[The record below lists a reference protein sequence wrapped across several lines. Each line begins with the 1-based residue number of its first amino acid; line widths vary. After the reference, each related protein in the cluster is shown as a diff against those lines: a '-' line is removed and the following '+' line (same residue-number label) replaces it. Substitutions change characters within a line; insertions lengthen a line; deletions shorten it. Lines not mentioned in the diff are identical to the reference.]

1 MQNVYSSAN
10 QHSGTGLHQQSQ
22 QRHTAEAQKLL
33 KLVTPT
39 ATPGSREEKDN
50 LLLKKYADILA
61 NGKPLNPDQ
70 KARLSEIK
78 ARHTET
84 KAATAESPSST
95 KSAAKVEQAQR
106 RHVVAETTQASPV
119 ANALLATLDGLSR
132 VMKPLLVLAVI
143 TEQFGR
149 AEGAHLRENTYSSK
163 IRQLAVQDCNLAIG
177 NGAKFECLTT
187 GLNSVSSDVDTLKID
202 VASLETFQEEQI
214 LLNEGQAATN
224 LAVQQQ
230 LTDLDTSA
238 TTNYQAL
245 WGNFSDYQTQQADI
259 TADIYGQID
268 GVRGDLT
275 AFSATQNATNIA
287 VSQSIQLA
295 QTTLQNAITTLEAD
309 VDDRFSA
316 QNATNIAVSQSI
328 QLVQTTLQNAI
339 TTLEIDLDSRFSA
352 QNATNIAVSQSIQMA
367 QTTLQ
372 KAITTLE
379 IDLDDRFSAQNATNI
394 AVSQSIQMAQT
405 TLQKAI
411 TTLEIDLDDRFSAQN
426 ATNIA
431 VSDSIQLVQ
440 TTLQNA
446 ITTLGTSVDDRFA
459 TQNATN
465 IAHTDALAVLQLGQ
479 TTLQNTIAALGTS
492 VDDRFATQNATN
504 IAHTDALAVLQL
516 GQTTLQNTIAAL
528 GTSVDDRFATQNAT
542 NIAHTDAL
550 AVLQLGQTTLQNTIA
565 ALGTSVDDRFAT
577 QNATLSEIKA
587 DVMELG
593 RNVTTISETLSD
605 VISLTIPALVA
616 TDTQL
621 ARDLTNV
628 TTQFYALKIRVD
640 NVEIATPEE
649 VTALRNDFTALNAT
663 VSTLSTTLLDR
674 VSTLETNDAEKEAR
688 IITLQESLS
697 TLRAEFDAVK
707 DALGTMETNE
717 SPSQTRRLRGTK
729 EGRELTTGEETFTF
743 TPTAIYNASYGTG
756 AAAITTTLLIVA
768 AIGAFIKNEVNRQV
782 QALTLG
788 SGFGL
793 PSDANLK
800 GLRESV
806 QLKRTQFEGLVA
818 IKTALNTPQI
828 AQIRTEL
835 LATAAIT
842 DTPLTYTKPVK
853 GYYDT
858 AKSMFWTPT
867 PTDILQEITDANNGI
882 QEYIDINTEEREPE
896 DQVKYAKNLAILT
909 KYNRPNSLLATTLT
923 GLTAE
928 INGVITEA
936 QERVAANTENLPF
949 APSFVS
955 LMIPGTGF
963 RAINTTFGLGVLNT
977 AQTAINA
984 VLNPGDT
991 GPADTDKTTIT
1002 QDQIAAI
1009 NTALSAY
1016 QSVEAAMSA
1025 EITAIKAAAQT
1036 RIDDTAAWANML
1048 GTTGFAVLANDF
1060 NTAKAAITTDPA
1072 SQTPGNYSTV
1082 LDKAAEFLRNL
1093 GTAVDDMR
1101 TEINSSTTKYMTRIT
1116 NDLEPFR
1123 SLAVQQTNSSDTI
1136 IRTLFGCDT
1145 ASRPDTPV
1153 AFERLETAHA
1163 TIATIDA
1170 AIDEEIE
1177 KIQRSANIIL
1187 AQTHKKAAKLSEPV
1201 QQRVQQ
1207 QLTQF
1212 QESLDYINGASTA
1225 QEYGRALTAAK
1236 TLEAAIIKTTTT
1248 AAAIKLQAKF
1258 RTYLAEKEFATKKK
1272 ETTAKTVV
1280 AQTVQNFVRKQ
1291 QAQAIATAQ
1300 RISTAQ
1306 QTWVAGSPARQEL
1319 AAFRALPIHAV
1330 DATATDQAFTT
1341 LAAAAIPDPITT
1353 ESLRALSAAEKNAFT
1368 DARPITKSIQGTVD
1382 AEIAAIKTAV
1392 MTYLNAQLTADTP
1405 IAFRNQVEGLAANTG
1420 TQTHENLRAALDA
1433 VPGTPQASSGTNSLL
1448 DVHVDD
1454 AAELAERMVR
1464 IGGQATFARD
1474 VANREYFNDS
1484 SSDEGFGSGD
1494 EADRLRRTSST
1505 GLDRPIIENAD
1516 AASDHEN

>member
-394 AVSQSIQMAQT
+394 AVS
-405 TLQKAI
+405 
-411 TTLEIDLDDRFSAQN
+411 
-426 ATNIA
+426 
-431 VSDSIQLVQ
+431 DSIQLVQ

-446 ITTLGTSVDDRFA
+446 ITT
-459 TQNATN
+459 
-465 IAHTDALAVLQLGQ
+465 
-479 TTLQNTIAALGTS
+479 
-492 VDDRFATQNATN
+492 
-504 IAHTDALAVLQL
+504 
-516 GQTTLQNTIAAL
+516 L

>member
-1 MQNVYSSAN
+1 VQNVYSSAN

-394 AVSQSIQMAQT
+394 AVS
-405 TLQKAI
+405 
-411 TTLEIDLDDRFSAQN
+411 
-426 ATNIA
+426 
-431 VSDSIQLVQ
+431 DSIQLVQ

-446 ITTLGTSVDDRFA
+446 ITT
-459 TQNATN
+459 
-465 IAHTDALAVLQLGQ
+465 
-479 TTLQNTIAALGTS
+479 
-492 VDDRFATQNATN
+492 
-504 IAHTDALAVLQL
+504 
-516 GQTTLQNTIAAL
+516 L